1 VQARVRTHAARILG
15 VGVGYGTA
23 LGLLAAVGVIAATG
37 CARRSLPGVVVEEIP
52 NPSAPGSGEANLAAL
67 PDGRAVLS
75 WIEPA
80 DGGNAVRLAVRE
92 KEAWSEPRTIA
103 RGPDFFV
110 NWADFPT
117 VAALPDGT
125 LFAHWLEK
133 SAGDR
138 HSYGVKLSRSTD
150 QGRTWSDPVVPHTD
164 SSGAEHGFVSM
175 ADDGAGRMAVVW
187 LDGRDKA
194 TTALLSTRAPRE
206 GSVGAEER
214 VDGRVCDCCQTAL
227 VRTSRG
233 LLAAFRDRS
242 EDEVR
247 DVAVARFENGSWSA
261 SQVVAPDRWKID
273 GCPVNGPA
281 LAVEGER
288 VALAWFTLEP
298 APRVRLAFSRD
309 GARTWQAPFDVHEGR
324 PLGRVDV
331 AFLPAGDA
339 VVSFLEQPRA
349 KEAGASGAATGGEAG
364 KGEGAQGGAPPQ
376 GAVRLV
382 LRRVDAAGRRSP
394 LVDAAPTSGARS
406 SGFPRLER
414 AGAAL
419 LLAWRDTAEP
429 ARIRTALVRGD
440 GP

>member
-1 VQARVRTHAARILG
+1 MARSLREAVKGRRAPARGVVGAGACIL
-15 VGVGYGTA
+15 VA
-23 LGLLAAVGVIAATG
+23 LGALAASSCT
-37 CARRSLPGVVVEEIP
+37 RRSLPGVVVEEIP
-52 NPSAPGSGEANLAAL
+52 NPTAPGSGEASLVAL
-67 PDGRAVLS
+67 PDGRALLS

-80 DGGNAVRLAVRE
+80 GGEKAVRLAVRE
-92 KEAWSEPRTIA
+92 KDAWSEPRTIA

-117 VAALPDGT
+117 LAALPDGT
-125 LFAHWLEK
+125 LFAHWLQKNAGEK
-133 SAGDR
+133 Y
-138 HSYGVKLSRSTD
+138 SYVVKLSRSKD
-150 QGRTWSDPVVPHTD
+150 LGRTWSEAVVPHADT
-164 SSGAEHGFVSM
+164 SAVEHGFVSM
-175 ADDGAGRMAVVW
+175 AEDGAGRMALVW

-194 TTALLSTRAPRE
+194 STALLSTRAGSE
-206 GSVGAEER
+206 GPVGAEER

-227 VRTSRG
+227 VRTPHG

-247 DVAVARFENGSWSA
+247 DIAIARFENGAWSP

-281 LAVEGER
+281 LAVAGER

-298 APRVRLAFSRD
+298 SPRVRLAFSKD
-309 GARTWQAPFDVHEGR
+309 GARTWGAPFDVHEGR

-339 VVSFLEQPRA
+339 VVSFLEQARPGATSGVSDAEA
-349 KEAGASGAATGGEAG
+349 KDGQAAG
-364 KGEGAQGGAPPQ
+364 GEGAPR

-382 LRRVDAAGRRSP
+382 LRRVDAYGHRSA
-394 LVDAAPTSGARS
+394 LHDAAPTSGARS

-414 AGAAL
+414 AGDAL
-419 LLAWRDTAEP
+419 LLAWRDTSEP
-429 ARIRTALVRGD
+429 ARIRTAVVRGD